1 MASSPVLE
9 LERLLLLEC
18 RRPAPADTC
27 GWWRSE
33 PDTELRHTELD
44 TDSWLPSSEAA
55 PQPGPRMEE
64 VRCGTGAGGPCAEA
78 TELEESVEGEHNT
91 SSGTLN
97 FRINLKEQRMTQ
109 APLNKSME
117 ESIIKTPLISSKIQ
131 KLTKTKKPKM
141 TTSTPKPRKVTKK
154 TARSTGA

>member
-9 LERLLLLEC
+9 LERLLLLEY
-18 RRPAPADTC
+18 RRPAEAADTC

-44 TDSWLPSSEAA
+44 TDSWLPRSEAA

-78 TELEESVEGEHNT
+78 TELEESVERRREKVERAGGGGGGGE
-91 SSGTLN
+91 LA
-97 FRINLKEQRMTQ
+97 RLEKEDIITGCCALAQ
-109 APLNKSME
+109 PLSRLDSE
-117 ESIIKTPLISSKIQ
+117 VRE
-131 KLTKTKKPKM
+131 
-141 TTSTPKPRKVTKK
+141 
-154 TARSTGA
+154 